1 MLELEEAER
10 KSRRN
15 IRFQEEE
22 LIMYDLEEKT
32 ATIFNKMYK
41 IEAKTNYLNINT
53 RNLIQSKLEANIN
66 QDI

>member
-1 MLELEEAER
+1 
-10 KSRRN
+10 
-15 IRFQEEE
+15 
-22 LIMYDLEEKT
+22 MYDLEEKT